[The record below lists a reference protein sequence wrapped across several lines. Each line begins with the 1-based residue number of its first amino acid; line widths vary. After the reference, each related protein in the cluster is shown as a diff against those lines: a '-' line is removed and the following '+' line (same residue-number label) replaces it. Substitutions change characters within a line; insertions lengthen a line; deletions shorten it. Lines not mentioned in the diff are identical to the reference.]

1 MTPAID
7 ARLPLAK
14 LLPLSLAAFVTILT
28 EALPAGLLAQM
39 AQGLGV
45 SPSAVGQTVTAYAA
59 GSLLAAIPLVA
70 VTQRLRRRPLLL
82 TAIAGFVVTNAFT
95 ALSHS
100 YALTLVARF
109 IAGVSAGLI
118 WALLA
123 GYAARMVPEHRKGA
137 AIAVAMAGTPL
148 ALSLGVPAGTLLG
161 TWTGWRAAFC
171 VMSVLAVALLV
182 WVRAIVPDFAGQTQ
196 EKTRGK
202 MQEKTQTR
210 RPASRSALSLPGV
223 RAVLLVVLT
232 FVLAHNLLYTYI
244 ASFLATASLGDSTDR
259 VLLTFGIASLFGI
272 LIVGVLIDRHLR
284 TLTLASTLLFAVATL
299 MLARAGSAENLVYT
313 GVAAW
318 GLAFGGAATLF
329 QTALAHAAGEATD
342 AAQAVLVTVWNA
354 AIAGGGMIG
363 GVLLDRFSIAAFFPV
378 LLGLLGVTFVTVW
391 LAKSTGFPA
400 RHPQNPTEPAHAE
413 RSSQ

>member
-1 MTPAID
+1 
-7 ARLPLAK
+7 
-14 LLPLSLAAFVTILT
+14 
-28 EALPAGLLAQM
+28 
-39 AQGLGV
+39 
-45 SPSAVGQTVTAYAA
+45 
-59 GSLLAAIPLVA
+59 
-70 VTQRLRRRPLLL
+70 
-82 TAIAGFVVTNAFT
+82 
-95 ALSHS
+95 
-100 YALTLVARF
+100 
-109 IAGVSAGLI
+109 
-118 WALLA
+118 
-123 GYAARMVPEHRKGA
+123 
-137 AIAVAMAGTPL
+137 
-148 ALSLGVPAGTLLG
+148 
-161 TWTGWRAAFC
+161 
-171 VMSVLAVALLV
+171 MSVLAVALLV
-182 WVRAIVPDFAGQTQ
+182 WVRAIVPDFAGRTQ

-299 MLARAGSAENLVYT
+299 MLARAGHAQTLVYAS
-313 GVAAW
+313 VAAW

-378 LLGLLGVTFVTVW
+378 LLGLLGVTFVVVW
-391 LAKSTGFPA
+391 FAKDHGFPA
-400 RHPQNPTEPAHAE
+400 RTSRNPTEAVPAE
-413 RSSQ
+413 RCSR

>member
-196 EKTRGK
+196 EKT
-202 MQEKTQTR
+202 QEKTQTR

-244 ASFLATASLGDSTDR
+244 ASFLATADMSDSIDR

-272 LIVGVLIDRHLR
+272 LIVGVGIDRHLR

-299 MLARAGSAENLVYT
+299 MLARAGHAQTLVYAS
-313 GVAAW
+313 VAAW

-378 LLGLLGVTFVTVW
+378 LLGLLCVTFVTVW

-400 RHPQNPTEPAHAE
+400 RHPQSPTEPARAE

>member
-196 EKTRGK
+196 EKT
-202 MQEKTQTR
+202 QEKTQTQ

-244 ASFLATASLGDSTDR
+244 ASFLATADMCDSIDR

-272 LIVGVLIDRHLR
+272 LIVGVGIDRHLR

-299 MLARAGSAENLVYT
+299 MLARAGHAQTLVYAS
-313 GVAAW
+313 VAAW

>member
-182 WVRAIVPDFAGQTQ
+182 WVRAIVPDFAGRTQ
-196 EKTRGK
+196 EKT
-202 MQEKTQTR
+202 QEKTQTQ

-244 ASFLATASLGDSTDR
+244 ASFLATADMSDSIDR

-272 LIVGVLIDRHLR
+272 LIVGVGIDRHLR

-299 MLARAGSAENLVYT
+299 MLARAGHAQTLVYAS
-313 GVAAW
+313 VAAW

-378 LLGLLGVTFVTVW
+378 LLGLLCVTFVTVW

>member
-39 AQGLGV
+39 AKGLGV
-45 SPSAVGQTVTAYAA
+45 SQSAVGQTVTAYAA

-70 VTQRLRRRPLLL
+70 LTQRLRRRPLLL

-182 WVRAIVPDFAGQTQ
+182 WVRAIVPDFAGRTQ
-196 EKTRGK
+196 EKT
-202 MQEKTQTR
+202 QEKTQTQ

-244 ASFLATASLGDSTDR
+244 ASFLATADMSDSIDR

-272 LIVGVLIDRHLR
+272 LIVGVGIDRHLR

-313 GVAAW
+313 GVAVW
-318 GLAFGGAATLF
+318 GFAFGGAATLF

-378 LLGLLGVTFVTVW
+378 LLGLLCVTFVTVW